1 MRSHWLCHCP
11 LLMVAQGESYED
23 LLCKGTGQRGV
34 AILGDSAAA
43 HFQYVSIGPEGCSA
57 PLSNPP

>member
-1 MRSHWLCHCP
+1 
-11 LLMVAQGESYED
+11 MVAQGESYED